1 MSIETWRFREFN
13 YFSETNRITEE
24 MRMMNDFYEKAG
36 LRIRELRE
44 SKRYTREKFSELVD
58 ISPKFLYEIET
69 GQKGFS
75 ADTLHRIASGLSV
88 TSEYILSGSKPHVVS
103 EEVKNILS
111 QFNDSQ
117 SEKVCELLKVVI
129 ELSNG

>member
-1 MSIETWRFREFN
+1 
-13 YFSETNRITEE
+13 
-24 MRMMNDFYEKAG
+24 MNDFYEKAG

-75 ADTLHRIASGLSV
+75 ADTLHRIARGLSV
-88 TSEYILSGSKPHVVS
+88 TSEYILSGSKLQALS

-111 QFNDSQ
+111 QFNDKQ

-129 ELSNG
+129 ELSNS